1 MSDSELQSNTPS
13 MTTGKAVAIYA
24 GFLVAM
30 FALISL
36 AANIQAFPGVLAFV
50 AYFVFGFLLNRI
62 VLRGLIEWH
71 PMHNTLEN
79 VSSAK
84 LSMMGLWPIRYPAL
98 FFKLLVSK
106 HL

>member
-1 MSDSELQSNTPS
+1 MSDAEIQSVTPA

-24 GFLVAM
+24 GSVVAL
-30 FALISL
+30 FALMAL
-36 AANIQAFPGVLAFV
+36 GANIPSFPGFVVFLGYLAL
-50 AYFVFGFLLNRI
+50 GFLLNRI

-71 PMHNTLEN
+71 PVYSTLSN

-84 LSMMGLWPIRYPAL
+84 LGMLTLWPIRYPAL
-98 FFKLLVSK
+98 FFKLLVAK